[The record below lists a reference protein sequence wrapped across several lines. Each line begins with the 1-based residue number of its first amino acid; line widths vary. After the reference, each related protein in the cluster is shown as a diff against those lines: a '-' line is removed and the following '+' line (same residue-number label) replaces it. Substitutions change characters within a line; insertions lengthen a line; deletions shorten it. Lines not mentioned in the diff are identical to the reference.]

1 MKKSIKITLML
12 ILLIAIMVMP
22 TFISANTESKILKK
36 SDKYLIYNENV
47 MNEEFTFAFG
57 TENQNKESLIFFPS
71 AKDSNEEGAKNVAYI
86 DDEIKSKMDA
96 KTKAYL
102 EKNSEAFLFVKNA
115 KGEYVIN
122 AEKIEL
128 KNAIDNEK
136 IESTTKRIK
145 VDTTKTD
152 VTTQTIEGIKTEVTK
167 GKVVITDN
175 AKAKYSYILIKLL
188 TEGENDYSKLMKLTT
203 KISNK
208 EELEKL
214 DIIQRLELMEQ
225 FLNLYN
231 AKEPKAN
238 DSSWLPVENLEIL
251 QPQDSKNG
259 EKYIAFIKSINGD
272 EIIIDAQFL
281 TCDQNYTPIYE
292 KETITIKETSKL
304 PVTFDSLTTII
315 IVFAMIIVAIV
326 ILLVVRKK
334 ASKKE
339 NK

>member
-12 ILLIAIMVMP
+12 ILLIAVMVIP
-22 TFISANTESKILKK
+22 TLISASTESKILKK
-36 SDKYLIYNENV
+36 SDKYLIYNESA

-71 AKDSNEEGAKNVAYI
+71 AKDSNEEGAKNIAYI
-86 DDEIKSKMDA
+86 DET
-96 KTKAYL
+96 TKGYL
-102 EKNSEAFLFVKNA
+102 NENSEAFLFVRNKEG
-115 KGEYVIN
+115 KYIIE
-122 AEKIEL
+122 AEKINL
-128 KNAIDNEK
+128 KNAIDNEVV
-136 IESTTKRIK
+136 EGTTKRIG

-152 VTTQTIEGIKTEVTK
+152 ITTQTIDGIKTEVTK

-175 AKAKYSYILIKLL
+175 EKAKYSYILVKLP
-188 TEGENDYSKLMKLTT
+188 TVGENDYSKLMDLAE

-208 EELEKL
+208 EELAKL
-214 DIIQRLELMEQ
+214 DLMQKLELMES
-225 FLNLYN
+225 FYTLYT

-238 DSSWLPVENLEIL
+238 DNTWLPVENLEIL

-259 EKYIAFIKSINGD
+259 EKYIAFIKSVNGD
-272 EIIIDAQFL
+272 KTVIDAQFL

-292 KETITIKETSKL
+292 KETITVKETSKL

-315 IVFAMIIVAIV
+315 IALVVIIVAIIIVLV
-326 ILLVVRKK
+326 IRKK
-334 ASKKE
+334 ASKNEE